1 MLKNLKKWFIVDD
14 EEFKK
19 QVSGESTGDAGIV
32 PEQKTKPT
40 ATPSSTSNPSNKNS
54 AANPTAP
61 AGKASSKFTNILLQA
76 MEVNNLDGFDYLE
89 YKHSLHNLAKM
100 PMDEQTRYQSAYAA
114 ASTMGATPE
123 KLIKT
128 AHFYID
134 VLKKEE
140 AKFAQ
145 ALANQKDKQIGD
157 KSQLIKQ
164 HDNLINEKTKQI
176 EQLKKEIAQ
185 HQAKSEQMKKS
196 ISAATV
202 KVETTK
208 NNFVASYNLLLS
220 QIQRDIGN
228 MKKYLK

>member
-14 EEFKK
+14 EEFKDK
-19 QVSGESTGDAGIV
+19 MSGDSAKDSDIV
-32 PEQKTKPT
+32 PEQKTKP
-40 ATPSSTSNPSNKNS
+40 ASTPRSTSSTSS
-54 AANPTAP
+54 
-61 AGKASSKFTNILLQA
+61 ASSNSSSTIPSGKSSPKFTNILLQA
-76 MEVNNLDGFDYLE
+76 MEANNLDGFDYLE

-100 PMDEQTRYQSAYAA
+100 PMDEQTRYQSAFAA
-114 ASTMGATPE
+114 ASTMGATPA
-123 KLIKT
+123 KLVKT

-140 AKFAQ
+140 AKFGQ

-164 HDNLINEKTKQI
+164 HDNLVKEKTKQI

-185 HQAKSEQMKKS
+185 HQAKSEQMKKT

-208 NNFVASYNLLLS
+208 NNFVASYNLVLS
-220 QIQRDIGN
+220 QIQRDIEN

>member
-1 MLKNLKKWFIVDD
+1 MLKNLKKWFVVDD
-14 EEFKK
+14 EEFKNK
-19 QVSGESTGDAGIV
+19 MSGGSTDNSDIV
-32 PEQKTKPT
+32 PEQKSK
-40 ATPSSTSNPSNKNS
+40 STSTPRSTS
-54 AANPTAP
+54 ALNPTAP
-61 AGKASSKFTNILLQA
+61 SGKASSKFTNILLQA
-76 MEVNNLDGFDYLE
+76 MEANNLDGFDYLE

-114 ASTMGATPE
+114 ASTMGATPA
-123 KLIKT
+123 KLVKT

-157 KSQLIKQ
+157 KSQLIQQ
-164 HDNLINEKTKQI
+164 HDNLVKEKTRQI
-176 EQLKKEIAQ
+176 EKLKKEIAD
-185 HQAKSEQMKKS
+185 HHAKSEQMKKS

-208 NNFVASYNLLLS
+208 NNFVASYNLVLS
-220 QIQRDIGN
+220 QIQGDIEN

>member
-1 MLKNLKKWFIVDD
+1 MLKNLKKWFVVDD
-14 EEFKK
+14 EEFKNK
-19 QVSGESTGDAGIV
+19 MSGESTDGSDIV
-32 PEQKTKPT
+32 PEQKSKPT
-40 ATPSSTSNPSNKNS
+40 STPRSTSSTSSSSPASS
-54 AANPTAP
+54 STAP
-61 AGKASSKFTNILLQA
+61 AGKANSKFTDILLQA

-114 ASTMGATPE
+114 ASTMGATPA
-123 KLIKT
+123 KLVKT

-140 AKFAQ
+140 AKFGQ

-157 KSQLIKQ
+157 KSQLIQQ
-164 HDNLINEKTKQI
+164 HDNLVKEKNKQI
-176 EQLKKEIAQ
+176 EKLKKEIAD

-208 NNFVASYNLLLS
+208 NNFVASYNLVLS
-220 QIQRDIGN
+220 QIKRDIEN

>member
-1 MLKNLKKWFIVDD
+1 MLKNLKKWFVVDD

-19 QVSGESTGDAGIV
+19 NMSGGSTVDADTV
-32 PEQKTKPT
+32 PEQKAKPT
-40 ATPSSTSNPSNKNS
+40 STPRSTSTSSSSS
-54 AANPTAP
+54 AASNPTAP
-61 AGKASSKFTNILLQA
+61 AGKASSKFTEILLQA
-76 MEVNNLDGFDYLE
+76 MEANNLDGFDYLE
-89 YKHSLHNLAKM
+89 YKQSLYNLAKM

-114 ASTMGATPE
+114 ASTMGATPAQ
-123 KLIKT
+123 LVKT

-140 AKFAQ
+140 SKFAQ

-157 KSQLIKQ
+157 KSQLIQQ
-164 HDNLINEKTKQI
+164 HDNLVKEKTKQI

-208 NNFVASYNLLLS
+208 NNFVASYNLVLS
-220 QIQRDIGN
+220 QIQGDIEN
-228 MKKYLK
+228 MRKYLK

>member
-19 QVSGESTGDAGIV
+19 KVTGDDSDIV

-40 ATPSSTSNPSNKNS
+40 SNKQAPSSSGSS
-54 AANPTAP
+54 SSSNPTAP

-76 MEVNNLDGFDYLE
+76 MEANNLDGFDYLE
-89 YKHSLHNLAKM
+89 YKNSLHNLAKM
-100 PMDEQTRYQSAYAA
+100 PMDEQTRYQSAFAA
-114 ASTMGATPE
+114 ASTMGATPA

-128 AHFYID
+128 ANFYID

-140 AKFAQ
+140 TKFGQ
-145 ALANQKDKQIGD
+145 ALANQKNKQIGD
-157 KSQLIKQ
+157 KAQLIQQ
-164 HDNLINEKTKQI
+164 HDNLIKEKTKQI
-176 EQLKKEIAQ
+176 ERLKKEIAD

-208 NNFVASYNLLLS
+208 NNFVASYNLVLS
-220 QIQRDIGN
+220 QIQRDIEN

>member
-19 QVSGESTGDAGIV
+19 NMSGDSSDDSDIV
-32 PEQKTKPT
+32 PEQKTKPIST
-40 ATPSSTSNPSNKNS
+40 NRSTSSDS
-54 AANPTAP
+54 GTNPTAP

-76 MEVNNLDGFDYLE
+76 MEANNLDGFDYLE
-89 YKHSLHNLAKM
+89 YKNSLHNLAKM
-100 PMDEQTRYQSAYAA
+100 PMDEKTRYQSAFAA
-114 ASTMGATPE
+114 ASTMGATPA

-128 AHFYID
+128 ANFYID

-140 AKFAQ
+140 TKFGQ
-145 ALANQKDKQIGD
+145 ALANQKNKQIGD
-157 KSQLIKQ
+157 KAQLIQQ
-164 HDNLINEKTKQI
+164 HDNLIKEKTKQI
-176 EQLKKEIAQ
+176 ERLKKEIAD

-208 NNFVASYNLLLS
+208 NNFVASYNLVLS
-220 QIQRDIGN
+220 QIQRDIEN